1 MSSIKNKRDELSI
14 SRKIILSKFIN
25 RKLYLMKVCNSD
37 GGMRRIGRRIGRSR
51 NRNKDKNIDKNNST
65 NKNRFDLKVIEIIT
79 IATNR
84 SMDQNT
90 KKKIWAGK

>member
-14 SRKIILSKFIN
+14 SRKIILSKFTN
-25 RKLYLMKVCNSD
+25 RKLYLMKVFNSD
-37 GGMRRIGRRIGRSR
+37 GGMRRIRRSR
-51 NRNKDKNIDKNNST
+51 NRNKDKNIDKNNNT